1 MKVSQGYNTP
11 VEVVDILTQNSVNK
25 VTYPFMKTLLLG
37 IMAGLMISFGA
48 DAALIAGHAIE
59 SMSVARVIS
68 GAIFPVGLISIVL
81 TGSEL
86 LTGSCLN
93 VLGVSTGKIGFGGVA
108 KNLVYVAIANAIG
121 AVLLA
126 VTVYAMG
133 QLDLSSARLGGYVI
147 KNAVGKVGLGF
158 GPAFLSGIWCNFLVC
173 LAVFLAA
180 TAKDTVGKI
189 VGIFFPIW
197 VFVACGFEHSV
208 ANMFYLPLGYLA
220 KGNADYAQAATDL
233 FGITAAQMDS
243 LTVSSI
249 LIDNLLPVTLGNI
262 VGGSVMLAGFY
273 YLALKKIK

>member
-1 MKVSQGYNTP
+1 MSQGYNTP

-93 VLGVSTGKIGFGGVA
+93 VLGIPTGKIGLGGVT
-108 KNLVYVAIANAIG
+108 KNLIYVAIANAIG

-133 QLDLSSARLGGYVI
+133 QLDLSGAQLGGYVI
-147 KNAVGKVGLGF
+147 KNAVGKVNLGM

-180 TAKDTVGKI
+180 TAKDTVGK
-189 VGIFFPIW
+189 VAGIFFPIW

-243 LTVSSI
+243 LNVSSI

-262 VGGSVMLAGFY
+262 VGGSIMLAGFY
-273 YLALKKIK
+273 YLALKKTK

>member
-1 MKVSQGYNTP
+1 MSQGLNTP
-11 VEVVDILTQNSVNK
+11 AEVVDILTQNSINK

-48 DAALIAGHAIE
+48 DAALIAGHAIDN
-59 SMSVARVIS
+59 MSVGRVVS

-93 VLGVSTGKIGFGGVA
+93 VLGIPTGKIGFGGVA

-126 VTVYAMG
+126 VTVYAMN
-133 QLDLSSARLGGYVI
+133 QLDLSSARMGAYAI
-147 KNAVGKVGLGF
+147 KTAVGKVGLGF
-158 GPAFLSGIWCNFLVC
+158 GAALLSGIWCNFLVC

-180 TAKDTVGKI
+180 TAKDTVGK
-189 VGIFFPIW
+189 VAGIFFPIW

-208 ANMFYLPLGYLA
+208 ANMFYLPLGFLA
-220 KGNADYAQAATDL
+220 KGNPDYAAAATEL
-233 FGITAAQMDS
+233 FGITQAQMDG
-243 LTVSSI
+243 LDIPSI
-249 LIDNLLPVTLGNI
+249 LVDNLLPVTIGNI
-262 VGGSVMLAGFY
+262 IGGSIMLAGFY
-273 YLALKKIK
+273 YLALKKYTK